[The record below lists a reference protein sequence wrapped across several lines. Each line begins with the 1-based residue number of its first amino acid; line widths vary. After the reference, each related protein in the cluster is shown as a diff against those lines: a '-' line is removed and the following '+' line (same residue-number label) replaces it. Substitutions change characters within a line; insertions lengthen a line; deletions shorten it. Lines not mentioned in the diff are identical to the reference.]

1 MLRSVLFF
9 VFSAL
14 MMNASAQTF
23 MVFKGDTINR
33 KDSKGQKQ
41 GVWKKY
47 YRNDQLFSET
57 VFKDDKQTGTTSFY
71 YESGKLKSQL
81 NWKNPVCLHQQFL
94 ILKMERKCQRD
105 FIKMKKD
112 STWRYYTPDEKLSA
126 IENFKDGKRHGKWF
140 TYYPEGGK
148 VEEKTF
154 VKDKL
159 KRPYIKYFSDGKPMM
174 TATYKDDKLT
184 GKFVV
189 YTVDGKPYNS
199 GNYVKG
205 ERVGKWVLCDDKGN
219 PWIESTYRNGFE
231 VKTDTI
237 KK

>member
-81 NWKNPVCLHQQFL
+81 NWKKPGVFASA
-94 ILKMERKCQRD
+94 ISYFEDGKKMSEGFYKNE
-105 FIKMKKD
+105 KKD

-126 IENFKDGKRHGKWF
+126 
-140 TYYPEGGK
+140 
-148 VEEKTF
+148 
-154 VKDKL
+154 
-159 KRPYIKYFSDGKPMM
+159 
-174 TATYKDDKLT
+174 
-184 GKFVV
+184 
-189 YTVDGKPYNS
+189 
-199 GNYVKG
+199 
-205 ERVGKWVLCDDKGN
+205 
-219 PWIESTYRNGFE
+219 
-231 VKTDTI
+231 
-237 KK
+237 